1 MKTTILWKADYFRNI
16 SDPMSAPFIESH
28 IDVNSYLAFY
38 DEDIDPEY
46 PEPFKAYYTPSQ
58 YTIEGDLLSY
68 GRILITYDTHYTA
81 DLFGECVTDRYV
93 TPTAGGDP
101 AHEHHEGVNAFGLLA
116 YLEYISELEK
126 SIILDN
132 MPHPGADA
140 IPTYYL
146 VNNIPIYDSEDP
158 TKLLGMAY
166 KNGRFYDEPLD
177 LDDPYPDYDS
187 AEDDGGNGDPDWTSD
202 PISERALPNNFYSEC
217 GLVQVF
223 TPTSEEL
230 RAFSNY
236 IWSNNFDLDQFKKI
250 VNNPFELILGL
261 QYMPFKVIIAGTH
274 PVNVGNILGV
284 DTGLEMSYPTQEN
297 YIHDFGRLTL
307 EPDVNA
313 FPDYSPYSR
322 ITIHL
327 PFIGEQA
334 LDIDL
339 LRKSDYVTGSFNLKY
354 KYNIVNG
361 TVVAYLYGAKQ
372 ELLYEWCG
380 NVATPIPVASND
392 YTTSIGSLVSMA
404 SNAVSGAVTG
414 GTVGSAI
421 PGVGTAVGATVGAIK
436 GAIDSGASAVTSLKP
451 TITNTG
457 GIGASAAVLNATND
471 AFITV
476 ETPPLSIASRHR
488 RNLGY
493 PRNTSSALNATDKKG
508 NLINCG
514 FNQLSSIRLGIEGAT
529 ADERQE
535 IEQILTSGY
544 VYGND
549 DGTIISEPTQ
559 GEIGNGFS
567 VGLYSTNSSNY
578 RIDKKCTYIGSYQ
591 CHVKEDC
598 SIQDPVIVL
607 DCNDARAIKS
617 NYIYIPAFQRYYYV
631 QNTRSLTGNLWEF
644 TLHVDVLMS
653 FKNQIIKHNAV
664 FARSYNRYNLY
675 LNDGNIQLDSR
686 TMVKQKKFPN
696 SLTSDCTYVLLLA
709 GHN

>member
-1 MKTTILWKADYFRNI
+1 MKSTILWKADYFRNI
-16 SDPMSAPFIESH
+16 ADPMSAPFIESH
-28 IDVNSYLAFY
+28 IDVNSYLTFY

-46 PEPFKAYYTPSQ
+46 PEPFKAYYRPSQ

-68 GRILITYDTHYTA
+68 GQILITYDTHYSA

-126 SIILDN
+126 SIILEN

-158 TKLLGMAY
+158 TKILGMAY

-177 LDDPYPDYDS
+177 LDDPYSEDEQ
-187 AEDDGGNGDPDWTSD
+187 AEDEGGDGVPDWLSD
-202 PISERALPNNFYSEC
+202 PISERDLPPNFYGNS
-217 GLVQVF
+217 GLVHLF
-223 TPTSEEL
+223 TPTTGEL
-230 RAFSNY
+230 QALSSY
-236 IWSNNFDLDQFKKI
+236 IWGSGFDLDQFKKV
-250 VNNPFELILGL
+250 VNNPFDLILAL
-261 QYMPFKVIIAGTH
+261 QYIPFEVTIAGQRG
-274 PVNVGNILGV
+274 VNVGNILSV
-284 DTGLEMSYPTQEN
+284 DTGLSMSYPTQEN
-297 YIHDFGRLTL
+297 YIHDFGNLTITQD
-307 EPDVNA
+307 ENA
-313 FPDYSPYSR
+313 FVDYSPYSR
-322 ITIHL
+322 CAIHL

-334 LDIDL
+334 LDVDL
-339 LRKSDYVTGSFNLKY
+339 IRKSKYMTGSFNLKY

-361 TVVAYLYGAKQ
+361 TVVAYLYSSDQK
-372 ELLYEWCG
+372 LLYEWCG

-392 YTTSIGSLVSMA
+392 YTNTIGALVGMA
-404 SNAVSGAVTG
+404 SSAVSGAVTG

-436 GAIDSGASAVTSLKP
+436 GAIDSGASSVTSLKP
-451 TITNTG
+451 TVTTSG
-457 GIGASAAVLNATND
+457 GIGASGAVLNATND
-471 AFITV
+471 AFITI
-476 ETPPLSIASRHR
+476 ETPPLSIANKHRHYM
-488 RNLGY
+488 GY
-493 PRNTSSALNATDKKG
+493 PRNTSGKIKSSKG
-508 NLINCG
+508 YSMLA
-514 FNQLSSIRLGIEGAT
+514 SVRLGIEGAT

-549 DGTIISEPTQ
+549 DGTVISEPTQ

-607 DCNDARAIKS
+607 DCNDSRAIKS

-631 QNTRSLTGNLWEF
+631 QNIRALTGNLWEF

-653 FKNQIIKHNAV
+653 FKNQIIDHTAV
-664 FARSYNRYNLY
+664 FSRSTSAWNLY
-675 LNDGNIQLDSR
+675 LNDGSIQIDSR
-686 TMVKQKKFPN
+686 VRVKQKKFPN
-696 SLTSDCTYVLLLA
+696 SLTNNGTYVLLMA
-709 GHN
+709 GS